1 MRLDRGK
8 AGFGKLS
15 RVDLASPDSAPKI
28 SGAHGQ
34 PFLHGFLLSIHG
46 TVATECRM
54 DNGAA
59 AGAYADMDF
68 DADILVAG
76 GGLNGTATALALASA
91 GFHVVL
97 VEPRPRA
104 ERKADDFDGR
114 SYAFAISSMRVLQA
128 LDVWPQLKDVQPI
141 LRIKVTDGRA
151 GEGPSP
157 LMLTFDHGEIEE
169 GPMGYMVED
178 RYLRSELLRAAER
191 SGVTQIDD
199 RVIEHRADGAGALVV
214 LGSGETRRVRLLVG
228 CDGQNSPIAVRAGI
242 GRMGWNYDQTALVC
256 TIAHEEPHLG
266 IAHQFFMPSGPLAIL
281 PLSGNRSS
289 IVWTERAAR
298 AESVRAMNE
307 SDYLDELR
315 PRFGSFLGQVSLAGR
330 RVAYPLRL
338 SIAERF
344 IADRVAL
351 AGDAAH
357 VVHPLA
363 GQGLNAGLK
372 DVAALAEVVTD
383 ANRRGEDFGR
393 PEVLKRYEQWRRFD
407 TMALAAATD
416 GFNRLFSNDFA
427 LLRGLR
433 DVGLGLTNAIPGVRR
448 AFIREAAG
456 LTGDLPRLS
465 RGKGL

>member
-1 MRLDRGK
+1 
-8 AGFGKLS
+8 
-15 RVDLASPDSAPKI
+15 
-28 SGAHGQ
+28 
-34 PFLHGFLLSIHG
+34 
-46 TVATECRM
+46 M
-54 DNGAA
+54 DNDAWA
-59 AGAYADMDF
+59 SAYADMDL

-76 GGLNGTATALALASA
+76 GGLNGTALALALASA
-91 GFHVVL
+91 GFHVML
-97 VEPRPRA
+97 VEPRSRA

-114 SYAFAISSMRVLQA
+114 CYAFAISSMRALQA
-128 LDVWPQLKDVQPI
+128 LGVWSRLKDVQPI

-178 RYLRSELLRAAER
+178 RHLRSELLRSTES

-228 CDGQNSPIAVRAGI
+228 CDGRNSPIAGCAGI

-256 TIAHEEPHLG
+256 TIAHEEPHQG
-266 IAHQFFMPSGPLAIL
+266 IAHQFFMPAGPLAIL
-281 PLSGNRSS
+281 PLFGNRSS

-298 AESVRAMNE
+298 ADTVQAMSE

-330 RVAYPLRL
+330 RFAYPLLL
-338 SIAERF
+338 SVAERF

-351 AGDAAH
+351 VGDAAH

-383 ANRRGEDFGR
+383 AARRGEDIGR

-407 TMALAAATD
+407 TLALAAATD
-416 GFNRLFSNDFA
+416 GFNRLFSNDMA

-433 DVGLGLTNAIPGVRR
+433 DVGLGLANAIPGLRR

-465 RGKGL
+465 RGKRL

>member
-1 MRLDRGK
+1 
-8 AGFGKLS
+8 
-15 RVDLASPDSAPKI
+15 
-28 SGAHGQ
+28 
-34 PFLHGFLLSIHG
+34 
-46 TVATECRM
+46 M
-54 DNGAA
+54 DNGAW
-59 AGAYADMDF
+59 AGAYAGMDL
-68 DADILVAG
+68 DADILIAG
-76 GGLNGTATALALASA
+76 GGLNGAATALALASA
-91 GFHVVL
+91 GFQVTL
-97 VEPRPRA
+97 VEPRSLG
-104 ERKADDFDGR
+104 ERKAGDFDGR

-128 LDVWPQLKDVQPI
+128 LDVWPQLRDVQPI

-178 RYLRSELLRAAER
+178 RHLRSELLAAVED
-191 SGVTQIDD
+191 SGVTQIDG
-199 RVIEHRADGAGALVV
+199 RVSEHHIDGAGVLAT

-228 CDGQNSPIAVRAGI
+228 CDGQNSPIARREGI
-242 GRMGWNYDQTALVC
+242 RRMGWSYDQSALVC
-256 TIAHEEPHLG
+256 TIAHEKPHRG
-266 IAHQFFMPSGPLAIL
+266 IAHQFFVPAGPLAIL

-289 IVWTERAAR
+289 IVWTERTAR
-298 AESVRAMNE
+298 AGAVQAMSE

-315 PRFGSFLGQVSLAGR
+315 PRFGSFLGEVSLAGR
-330 RVAYPLRL
+330 RFAYHLRL

-351 AGDAAH
+351 VGDAAH

-416 GFNRLFSNDFA
+416 GFNRLFSNDLA
-427 LLRGLR
+427 LLRMLR
-433 DVGLGLTNAIPGVRR
+433 DVGLGLTNAIPGLRR

-465 RGKGL
+465 RGRRL